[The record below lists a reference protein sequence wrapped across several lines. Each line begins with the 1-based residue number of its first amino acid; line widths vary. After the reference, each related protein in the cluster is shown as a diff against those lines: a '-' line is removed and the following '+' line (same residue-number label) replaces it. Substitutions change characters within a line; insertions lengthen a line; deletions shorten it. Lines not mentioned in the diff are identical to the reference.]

1 MLGFGAIG
9 SIPDFG
15 RRIPLNVLAVIPA
28 RYAST
33 RLPGKPLV
41 PLAGKAMVQHV
52 VERTRS
58 AKLVSRV
65 VVATDDAR
73 IEAAVHA
80 FGGEALMTRA
90 EHHSGTERMAE
101 VASRIDADV
110 YVNVQGDEPL
120 IEPAAIDAAVEALV
134 SDNAVLVATLS
145 TPLRRADDIIDPH
158 VVKVVTDFD
167 GNALY
172 FSRAPIPWVRD
183 AGEIVISA
191 GQYQKH
197 IGLYVF
203 RRDTLREF
211 PTLPR
216 GDLERLEKLEQLRLL
231 ENGIPIRVVETPYDA
246 VSVDTPEDIP
256 RVEQLIRRI

>member
-1 MLGFGAIG
+1 
-9 SIPDFG
+9 
-15 RRIPLNVLAVIPA
+15 
-28 RYAST
+28 
-33 RLPGKPLV
+33 
-41 PLAGKAMVQHV
+41 LAGKAMVQHV
-52 VERTRS
+52 VERARS

-101 VASRIDADV
+101 VASRIEADV

-256 RVEQLIRRI
+256 RVEQLIRRM

>member
-1 MLGFGAIG
+1 
-9 SIPDFG
+9 
-15 RRIPLNVLAVIPA
+15 
-28 RYAST
+28 
-33 RLPGKPLV
+33 
-41 PLAGKAMVQHV
+41 MVERV
-52 VERTRS
+52 VERVRR

-73 IEAAVHA
+73 IAAAVQA

-101 VASRIDADV
+101 VAARIAADV

-120 IEPAAIDAAVEALV
+120 IEPAAIDAAVKAVTANKSVRV
-134 SDNAVLVATLS
+134 STLS
-145 TPLRRADDIIDPH
+145 TPLRRAEDIIDPH
-158 VVKVVTDFD
+158 VVKVVTDLD

-183 AGEIVISA
+183 AEERAVSS

-203 RRDTLREF
+203 RRETLRKF
-211 PTLPR
+211 PALRR
-216 GDLERLEKLEQLRLL
+216 GALERLERLEQLRLL
-231 ENGIPIRVVETPYDA
+231 ENGIAIRVVETPYDA

-256 RVEQLIRRI
+256 RVEQLIRRR